1 MKTVI
6 TAFEDKMMALKK
18 QNQWDKIVFQD
29 PKYSLSY
36 QNLQHYAKSLAT
48 AILPIASKN
57 EVVGIA
63 TNRGIHTIIAMLA
76 CIYAG
81 TPYVIIDVESPIE
94 RIRKIIQVASFKL
107 LIFDEANVHHWEALD
122 GYPSIIVQ
130 EGCTLVIDEQGLE
143 DRKKQIISTDPVYIL
158 FTSGSTGTPKGTVIH
173 HQNIVN
179 YIEWFTTCF
188 NISDQ
193 TRFASQT
200 PFYFSM
206 SVSDVF
212 ATLFTGA
219 FLYIVPKS
227 YFTFPIKLF
236 DVMNQME
243 INTIYWVPS
252 AYQMI
257 AQMKVLD
264 YVLPQHLQFAM
275 FAGEV
280 MPTKVLNY
288 WMDKLPQV
296 SFANLFGPTET
307 TDICTYYKINRRF
320 ANDEILPIGKAC
332 ENLEVFLINDKGELA
347 APKEEG
353 ELYVKGSFVANGYY
367 QNPEKTKE
375 AFVQNPL
382 NPYYPEMVYKT
393 GDLCKYNAQGELVY
407 LCRKDF
413 QIKHMG
419 YRIELGEIE
428 AGCNALDE
436 IKTAFCLYNGQKDEI
451 ICCYVGKITQQDLN
465 AKLQTKMPYYM
476 IPQRYKVLSQ
486 IKLNQNGKID
496 RKYYQEEYIMKK

>member
-6 TAFEDKMMALKK
+6 TAFEDTIISLGK
-18 QNQWDKIVFQD
+18 QNQLDKIAFQD
-29 PKYSLSY
+29 PEYSLSY
-36 QNLQHYAKSLAT
+36 RDLQHYAKSLAT
-48 AILPIASKN
+48 AIIPKTSKN

-63 TNRGIHTIIAMLA
+63 TNRGIYTIIAMLA
-76 CIYAG
+76 CMYAG
-81 TPYVIIDVESPIE
+81 TPYVVIDVESPIE
-94 RIRKIIQVASFKL
+94 RIEKIMQIASPKL
-107 LIFDEANVHHWEALD
+107 LIFDEANVNRWIALD
-122 GYPSIIVQ
+122 AYPSIVVQ
-130 EGCTLVIDEQGLE
+130 SIYALEIDEQRLE
-143 DRKKQIISTDPVYIL
+143 GRAKEMISTDPVYIL

-179 YIEWFTTCF
+179 YIEWFITCF
-188 NISDQ
+188 GISDK

-236 DVMNQME
+236 DVMNQMK

-307 TDICTYYKINRRF
+307 TDICTYYKVNRRF
-320 ANDEILPIGKAC
+320 ANDEVLPIGKAC

-347 APKEEG
+347 TPKEEG
-353 ELYVKGSFVANGYY
+353 ELYVKGAFVASGYY

-393 GDLCKYNAQGELVY
+393 GDLCKYNTQGELVY

-428 AGCNALDE
+428 AGCNALEE

-465 AKLQTKMPYYM
+465 EKLQAKMPYYM
-476 IPQRYKVLSQ
+476 IPQRYELLSHV
-486 IKLNQNGKID
+486 KLNQNGKID
-496 RKYYQEEYIMKK
+496 RKYYQEEYILKK

>member
-6 TAFEDKMMALKK
+6 TAFEDRIKELKGK
-18 QNQWDKIVFQD
+18 NQLDKIAFQD
-29 PKYSLSY
+29 PEHSLSY
-36 QNLQHYAKSLAT
+36 QDLHRYAKSLAT
-48 AILPIASKN
+48 TIIPKVSKN

-63 TNRGIHTIIAMLA
+63 TNRGVYTIIAMLA

-94 RIRKIIQVASFKL
+94 RIQKILQVAAPQL
-107 LIFDEANVHHWEALD
+107 LIFDEANADQWIELNAF
-122 GYPSIIVQ
+122 PAIIVQ
-130 EGCTLVIDEQGLE
+130 SVCSFEIDEKILE
-143 DRKKQIISTDPVYIL
+143 GRLKQIVSIDPVYIL

-188 NISDQ
+188 DISNS

-264 YVLPQHLQFAM
+264 YVLPQHLQLAM

-307 TDICTYYKINRRF
+307 TDICTYYKVNRKF
-320 ANDEILPIGKAC
+320 ANDEVLPIGNAC
-332 ENLEVFLINDKGELA
+332 ENLEVFLINDTGKLA
-347 APKEEG
+347 NANEEG
-353 ELYVKGSFVANGYY
+353 ELYVKGAFVASGYY
-367 QNPEKTKE
+367 QNPEKAKE

-382 NPYYPEMVYKT
+382 NPYYPEIVYRT
-393 GDLCKYNAQGELVY
+393 GDLCKYNTQGELVY

-428 AGCNALDE
+428 AGCNALEE

-465 AKLQTKMPYYM
+465 TQLQAKMPYYM
-476 IPQRYKVLSQ
+476 IPQRYELLSHV
-486 IKLNQNGKID
+486 KLNQNGKID
-496 RKYYQEEYIMKK
+496 RKYYQEEYILKK